1 MTFSISYS
9 NSLKWLFWLL
19 GLGPRWSRAVVEP
32 AVVRV
37 RMGWGFST
45 VVPRTSIAAVT
56 RYEGTVF
63 TWGVHGWRGRWL
75 VNGSSKGVVVVD
87 IAPRAR
93 AYVLGIPVRLRQLA
107 VSLDEP
113 ETFINLLAVQVGS

>member
-1 MTFSISYS
+1 
-9 NSLKWLFWLL
+9 
-19 GLGPRWSRAVVEP
+19 
-32 AVVRV
+32 
-37 RMGWGFST
+37 MGWGFST
-45 VVPRTSIAAVT
+45 IVPRTSIAAVT

-113 ETFINLLAVQVGS
+113 ETFINLLAVQVSS